1 MPKVI
6 ENPRRESIPLDD
18 EALSPG
24 TERTL
29 AIFEVLGRHREG
41 RNISE
46 IARDLELPVNS
57 VFRITNT
64 LWKRGYVDRR
74 DSDKRFVLT
83 SRLFELAQPLI
94 REKSLVECSLGAL
107 RRLRDETGETAQ
119 LLVPSDFKSVVLEQC
134 VSTQAIK
141 VTGSIGFRVP
151 LYSCAPGKAILA
163 RLPGDELETF
173 FETVTLKSFTEHTL
187 ATRESLEVDLAR
199 IRKRGYAL
207 DLAEGNDGIH
217 CVGAAILDDKGYPI
231 GGVTVIGPSFRLK
244 RDQFA
249 KLGAACVRAA
259 VEIQE
264 MLLS

>member
-1 MPKVI
+1 MSALI
-6 ENPRRESIPLDD
+6 EKPRRESISLDD

-29 AIFEVLGRHREG
+29 AILEVLGRFREG
-41 RNISE
+41 RNITE

-57 VFRITNT
+57 VFRIANT
-64 LWKRGYVDRR
+64 LWKRGYVERHDA
-74 DSDKRFVLT
+74 DKRFVLT
-83 SRLFELAQPLI
+83 SRLFELAQPQI
-94 REKSLVECSLGAL
+94 REKSLVECSLRAL
-107 RRLRDETGETAQ
+107 RALRDETGETAQ
-119 LLVPSDFKSVVLEQC
+119 LLAPSEWKSVVLEQC
-134 VSTQAIK
+134 TSAQAIK

-151 LYSCAPGKAILA
+151 MYSCAPGKAILA
-163 RLPGDELETF
+163 RLPDEELEQF
-173 FETVTLKSFTEHTL
+173 FASVTLKSFTEHTL
-187 ATRESLEVDLAR
+187 ATRETLEADLVR

-217 CVGAAILDDKGYPI
+217 CVGAAILDERDYPV

-249 KLGAACVRAA
+249 KVGAACVRAA
-259 VEIQE
+259 NDIRE